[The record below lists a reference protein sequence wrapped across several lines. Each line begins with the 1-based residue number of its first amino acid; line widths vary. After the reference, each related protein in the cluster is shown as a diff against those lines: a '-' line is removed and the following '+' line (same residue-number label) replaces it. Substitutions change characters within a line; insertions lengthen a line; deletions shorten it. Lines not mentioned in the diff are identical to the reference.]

1 VARPPDNRPSDE
13 HDAEERARALLLA
26 EHPEVREQYERMRPR
41 FEAASALIRARRE
54 AGLTQAQL
62 AERMGRRQSLIS
74 AIESG
79 RRSPRLQTLADAARA
94 LDCDLRVEFA
104 PREPGAEGTATDKGD
119 E

>member
-1 VARPPDNRPSDE
+1 MAAARERRPSDE
-13 HDAEERARALLLA
+13 HDAEERARTILLA
-26 EHPEVREQYERMRPR
+26 EHPEVREQYELMRPR

-79 RRSPRLQTLADAARA
+79 RRSPRLETLADAARA
-94 LDCDLRVEFA
+94 LDRDLRVEFA
-104 PREPGAEGTATDKGD
+104 PREADAEGTATAGGG